1 MHLRK
6 DFGPLMARIRSW
18 LIADM
23 TTHVH
28 RLVALATEYPVH
40 NAMRLVAS
48 CQPTDVVSAP
58 PSSFEVDADE
68 DAILEA
74 V

>member
-23 TTHVH
+23 TTHVQ

-48 CQPTDVVSAP
+48 CQSTD
-58 PSSFEVDADE
+58 EV
-68 DAILEA
+68 
-74 V
+74 